1 MSINFNI
8 TAQTKKVVEQII
20 FLIKVKADY
29 QGAANLML
37 ENSLDLSTL
46 ISCTYKLKDK
56 ELAILTD
63 KILLSK

>member
-29 QGAANLML
+29 QGAAKLML

>member
-1 MSINFNI
+1 MSKNFSINSQI
-8 TAQTKKVVEQII
+8 KSVVEQII
-20 FLIKVKADY
+20 FLVKVKGDY
-29 QGAANLML
+29 QGAANVML
-37 ENSLDLSTL
+37 SNSIDLSTL

>member
-1 MSINFNI
+1 MSRNFSINPQI
-8 TAQTKKVVEQII
+8 KSVVEQII
-20 FLIKVKADY
+20 FLVKVKGDY
-29 QGAANLML
+29 QGAANVML
-37 ENSLDLSTL
+37 ENSIDLSTL

>member
-1 MSINFNI
+1 MSKNFSINSQI
-8 TAQTKKVVEQII
+8 KSVVEQII
-20 FLIKVKADY
+20 FLVKVKGDY
-29 QGAANLML
+29 QGAANMML
-37 ENSLDLSTL
+37 SNSIDLSTL